1 MGISGGFMTVRLAN
15 IVWMSLVRSIIEY
28 GCEIWGDR
36 KVIEFEKL
44 QLTMGKRI
52 LRCGSRTSEE
62 VVRGEL
68 GWERQRARRDEMRL
82 RYWAKIV
89 RMDDDRIV
97 KMIYRASKNR
107 LEREEEFNAAIT
119 PTWCQYTRRLMK
131 KLDLETEWNTEQVEG
146 GEADWNK
153 LIRERIHERE
163 QRKWLQKCLK
173 KPKLRTYVW
182 LKRRLRMEPYLSVHH
197 RSGLPEL
204 TKLRGGTNR
213 LRIEQGRYRK
223 EAVEERVCEVC
234 DSKQTEDE
242 KHFMLECK
250 VYDDLREKMWRE
262 VEDITQTARSTYVS
276 DEERLNALIG
286 DRYQPEEKDDKKDSP
301 VLLRYQAMMK
311 VVMKFVTEAMNRRR
325 GLVK

>member
-1 MGISGGFMTVRLAN
+1 MKS
-15 IVWMSLVRSIIEY
+15 SI
-28 GCEIWGDR
+28 W
-36 KVIEFEKL
+36 K
-44 QLTMGKRI
+44 
-52 LRCGSRTSEE
+52 
-62 VVRGEL
+62 
-68 GWERQRARRDEMRL
+68 
-82 RYWAKIV
+82 
-89 RMDDDRIV
+89 
-97 KMIYRASKNR
+97 KNG
-107 LEREEEFNAAIT
+107 
-119 PTWCQYTRRLMK
+119 
-131 KLDLETEWNTEQVEG
+131 TEWNELV
-146 GEADWNK
+146 
-153 LIRERIHERE
+153 RERI
-163 QRKWLQKCLK
+163 QRWVEKCLE
-173 KPKLRTYVW
+173 KPKLRTYVR
-182 LKRRLRMEPYLSVHH
+182 LKKKLRMEPYLSVHH

>member
-44 QLTMGKRI
+44 QLAMGKKI

-107 LEREEEFNAAIT
+107 LEREEAELSAAIT
-119 PTWCQYTRRLMK
+119 PTWCQYTRSLMK

-163 QRKWLQKCLK
+163 QRKWQQKCLK

-213 LRIEQGRYRK
+213 L
-223 EAVEERVCEVC
+223 
-234 DSKQTEDE
+234 
-242 KHFMLECK
+242 
-250 VYDDLREKMWRE
+250 
-262 VEDITQTARSTYVS
+262 ITRSIQKRS
-276 DEERLNALIG
+276 
-286 DRYQPEEKDDKKDSP
+286 S
-301 VLLRYQAMMK
+301 
-311 VVMKFVTEAMNRRR
+311 RRAS
-325 GLVK
+325 L